1 MKKMML
7 AAAVLVC
14 VPAAAVAQSAALKSS
29 DASGRWEAT
38 FYTDNGEIPATMVLK
53 KDGEKLAGT
62 ISGAQGQTE
71 IWGTQKGTAV
81 VLSLIYETGNG
92 SMTITLNG
100 TQDGDSMSGGAD
112 FGGQGGANWDAKR
125 AADPAASKPAQADA
139 SKPAQ
144 PESKALDV
152 SGAWALEVNAAGG
165 SGTPTVTLKQEGEKL
180 TGQYSGQLGEA
191 PLSGTIKGNAIAFQF
206 DVDVQGTSLRVVYAG
221 TVDRDSMKGT
231 VTLGEMGEG
240 TFTGSRKK

>member
-14 VPAAAVAQSAALKSS
+14 VPAAAVAQSAALKSG

-38 FYTDNGEIPATMVLK
+38 FYTDNGEIPATIVLK

-221 TVDRDSMKGT
+221 TVERDSMKGT

-240 TFTGSRKK
+240 TFAGSRKK

>member
-1 MKKMML
+1 MKKMIL
-7 AAAVLVC
+7 AATVLAC
-14 VPAAAVAQSAALKSS
+14 LPAAAVAQSAAAKSD

-38 FYTDNGEIPATMVLK
+38 FYTDNGEIPATIVLK
-53 KDGEKLAGT
+53 KEGEKLAGT

-81 VLSLIYETGNG
+81 VLSLIYESGNG

-112 FGGQGGANWDAKR
+112 FGGQGGANWEAKR
-125 AADPAASKPAQADA
+125 AADPAPST
-139 SKPAQ
+139 PAQ
-144 PESKALDV
+144 PDARKPAEPDSKALNV
-152 SGAWALEVNAAGG
+152 TGAWGLEVHSAAG
-165 SGTPTVTLKQEGEKL
+165 SGTPTVTLKQDGEKL

-191 PLSGTIKGNAIAFQF
+191 PLTGTLKGNAITFQF
-206 DVDVQGTSLRVVYAG
+206 DVDVQGTALRVVYSG
-221 TVDRDSMKGT
+221 TLEGDTMKGT
-231 VTLGEMGEG
+231 VSLGSMGEG

>member
-1 MKKMML
+1 MKKMIL

-14 VPAAAVAQSAALKSS
+14 LSTAAVAQSVAAKS
-29 DASGRWEAT
+29 DNASGRWEAT
-38 FYTDNGEIPATMVLK
+38 FYTDNGEIPATIVLK

-62 ISGAQGQTE
+62 ISGAQGQTD
-71 IWGTQKGTAV
+71 IWGTQKGPAV

-112 FGGQGGANWDAKR
+112 FGGQGGANWDARR
-125 AADPAASKPAQADA
+125 AADPAESKPAPPD
-139 SKPAQ
+139 
-144 PESKALDV
+144 SKALDV
-152 SGAWALEVNAAGG
+152 SGAWGLEVSSAAG

-180 TGQYSGQLGEA
+180 TGRYSGQLGEA
-191 PLSGTIKGNAIAFQF
+191 PLTGTLKGDAITFQF
-206 DVDVQGTSLRVVYAG
+206 DVDVQGTALRVVYSG
-221 TVDRDSMKGT
+221 TVEGDTMKGT
-231 VTLGEMGEG
+231 VSLGEIGEG

>member
-7 AAAVLVC
+7 AAAVLAC
-14 VPAAAVAQSAALKSS
+14 LPAAAVAQSAAAKSD
-29 DASGRWEAT
+29 DASGRWET
-38 FYTDNGEIPATMVLK
+38 RFYTDNGEIPATIILK

-81 VLSLIYETGNG
+81 VLSLIYEAGNG

-100 TQDGDSMSGGAD
+100 TQDGDSMAGAAD
-112 FGGQGGANWDAKR
+112 FGGQGGANWDARR
-125 AADPAASKPAQADA
+125 AAEPAAGKPAQAET
-139 SKPAQ
+139 KAQ
-144 PESKALDV
+144 DV
-152 SGAWALEVNAAGG
+152 SGAWALEVNTTAG
-165 SGTPTVTLKQEGEKL
+165 SGTPTVTLKQDGEKL

-191 PLSGTIKGNAIAFQF
+191 PLSGTLEGAAITFQF
-206 DVDVQGTSLRVVYAG
+206 DVDVQGAAVRVVYSG
-221 TVDRDSMKGT
+221 TVEGDTMKGT
-231 VTLGEMGEG
+231 VSLGEMGEG